1 MIDIGFAEPSLFFT
15 DGIKSDKSFINVIK
29 SVASKWGHLSKL
41 HSRYLEQSVYRKSN
55 LKTQLHDINIKCNE
69 LLNQLN
75 KLSETRPK
83 PNMNASLL
91 SQTYLQKAQ
100 IFKEIVVTLGHLN
113 TKICD
118 GDILFNLSERIK
130 QQNATMNSKNV
141 DHEQF
146 DLMCSSNS
154 DFKWDNT
161 FNILLESENSGMKLN
176 NFSTHELTKF
186 ACILS
191 ENIVTNIKELEL
203 TKLDKATIEA
213 ILQIIPVMFLN
224 LGQTSVFINM
234 QEFVYVPNSIE
245 ALLVYVPN

>member
-1 MIDIGFAEPSLFFT
+1 
-15 DGIKSDKSFINVIK
+15 
-29 SVASKWGHLSKL
+29 
-41 HSRYLEQSVYRKSN
+41 
-55 LKTQLHDINIKCNE
+55 
-69 LLNQLN
+69 
-75 KLSETRPK
+75 
-83 PNMNASLL
+83 MNASLL

-141 DHEQF
+141 DYEQF
-146 DLMCSSNS
+146 DLMFSSNS

-161 FNILLESENSGMKLN
+161 FNILLQSENSGMKLN

-234 QEFVYVPNSIE
+234 QEFVYVPHSIE